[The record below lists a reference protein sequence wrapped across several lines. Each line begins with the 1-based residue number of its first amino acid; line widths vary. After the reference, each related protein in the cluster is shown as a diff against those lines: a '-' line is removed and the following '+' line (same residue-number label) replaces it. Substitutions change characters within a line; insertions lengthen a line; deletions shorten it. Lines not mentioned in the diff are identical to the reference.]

1 MTYVQQVLEAT
12 VWILFIVPILIAFLR
27 FWVR

>member
-1 MTYVQQVLEAT
+1 MTYAEQLLEAAI
-12 VWILFIVPILIAFLR
+12 WILLIVPILIAFLR